1 MPMFDDPQK
10 ELQRLQQ
17 QLLAEE
23 EEYDEFEEEYLTEDE
38 WLEQEIAE
46 AKALSGYQEPLE
58 APVRNYAN
66 GYGTQNRQARQGQSG
81 YGTQPSPQQR
91 SPYGPGQRSYM
102 SARSGYDLQERE
114 AYRPG
119 VRNYS
124 EEVIEE
130 EEDEKGVGGLVLL
143 AILLTL
149 GIVGV
154 AAYWVLVLL

>member
-23 EEYDEFEEEYLTEDE
+23 EEYTEYKEDYLTEEE
-38 WLEQEIAE
+38 WLDQEIAE
-46 AKALSGYQEPLE
+46 AKALSGYQEPRE

-66 GYGTQNRQARQGQSG
+66 GYGAQVRQPRQPYSQAG
-81 YGTQPSPQQR
+81 YGAPSRPQN
-91 SPYGPGQRSYM
+91 PYAANQRSY
-102 SARSGYDLQERE
+102 ARGRGGYDLQERE

-124 EEVIEE
+124 EEAIEE
-130 EEDEKGVGGLVLL
+130 EEEKGVGGLVAL
-143 AILLTL
+143 AIALTL